1 MIFQSPSTQDMA
13 SNPYAHAKP
22 PHQTSASQLKV
33 VSFNIWDLP
42 YWFVKNRRQR
52 ILLIAEYLQRLDAE
66 IVCLQESFDVHHRR
80 LLYEHLGLERYYAS
94 GGFEETRKAPLA
106 VFDTTGGLVIFS
118 KFPIIQH
125 KFVPFNQFTLSL
137 VERIGRKGVLE
148 ATIETP
154 YGVMLVLNTHLHM
167 GKNFFARNTRVKQ
180 LKSIVE
186 RIKVQPHLPVILAGD
201 FNENALM
208 EQKKF
213 VTILQ
218 SRGLTHSIYFEQYE
232 FMPSYRI
239 KNPLVNNWLNRS
251 KYSRRLDYIL
261 VSLTEDFDLKVVQY
275 EPIYLIPPLSD
286 HDPVFLSLSADYE

>member
-1 MIFQSPSTQDMA
+1 MIAQSDSAQDTTAHPDAPSTT
-13 SNPYAHAKP
+13 P
-22 PHQTSASQLKV
+22 PQTSASQLKI

-52 ILLIAEYLQRLDAE
+52 ILQIADYLRGLDAE
-66 IVCLQESFDVHHRR
+66 IVCLQESFDVQHRR
-80 LLYEHLGLERYYAS
+80 LLYERLGVEKYYAS
-94 GGFEETRKAPLA
+94 GGFEETRKVPFA

-118 KFPIIQH
+118 KFPILQYQ
-125 KFVPFNQFTLSL
+125 FTPFNHFTPSV

-154 YGVMLVLNTHLHM
+154 HGTMQVFNIHLHV
-167 GKNFFARNTRVKQ
+167 GRHFFAHKIRVKQ
-180 LKSIVE
+180 LQSVLE
-186 RIKVQPHLPVILAGD
+186 RMKMRPHLSSILAGD

-213 VTILQ
+213 VTMLQ
-218 SRGLTHSIYFEQYE
+218 SRGLTHSLYFEKYE

-239 KNPLVNNWLNRS
+239 KNPLVNTWINRE

-261 VSLTEDFDLKVVQY
+261 VNIAKDFYLKVMQY
-275 EPIYLIPPLSD
+275 EPIYLNPPLSD
-286 HDPVFLSLSADYE
+286 HDPVFLSLSSYYE